1 MKKYF
6 LVFSASLLSIL
17 LLFQIKKTPQTD
29 TISNLLNP
37 HEQSKLIAEQE
48 KKEKK
53 ERIRLGYPNKHT
65 ELQKIMKTGYGQ
77 DGPTY
82 EGGYQLKEFLKL
94 QARNQN
100 ARQESEYFFVE
111 RGPGNI
117 SGRTRAFF
125 VDASDASQNTW
136 FAGAASGGVWKTT
149 NGGSSW
155 ETSSKGLP
163 NLGTNALAQSLSD
176 PDVIFAGTGEQYGGG
191 DINGSGLFKSTN
203 HGHDWFQIISPD
215 EIPAAQQIGRIIINP
230 ENKDEVVVSGT
241 SSRWSQESVKSGIYK
256 SLDGGISWSETLL
269 LTNGDVVDMVLNDP
283 TNWNIQYSAIN
294 GRGVYKSVNGGK
306 DWLNKSMG
314 LPINPGRIELGISSV
329 DSKIIWAS
337 EENGRLY
344 ITKDGAESWSFVGE
358 LNSSQNFNFLIQGS
372 YDNSVL
378 AHPFDVN
385 KVYIGGVNIWEFT
398 LTDSVRTV
406 KNLEL
411 RKNNTE
417 EFLNL
422 IDFGGDYSAG
432 IMDIGEVDLSE
443 VKNIELRFGQG
454 TQKAHRFT
462 VNGAGSG
469 VNDSNYKYED
479 YVEVPFQ
486 VWDVNS
492 DKQLMVSFRD
502 QQEDGNWNL
511 IPANT
516 SPVTES
522 SLHSREYLFIH
533 FLDYNE
539 SPDSNIAE
547 NGGQTFQQMYFFW
560 PVGTEDYSFN
570 PSELPIAKIEIGY
583 FNKETIVRETF
594 NISDAYSQFDG
605 NNSLINGKPT
615 DGDNAVHPDHHS
627 LHALNVNSSDKTF
640 NLLSTNDGGIYLSRL
655 SKQPGYE
662 DMSFDFVSTGF
673 NTTQFYAADKMPGED
688 RYIGGMQD
696 QGTYLSQEGNSSNA
710 SSAYRYVIAGDG
722 FEALW
727 NNRDPKKVIG
737 SQYYNGFYS
746 SSDGGQTWGNASN
759 GIGEDGPFL
768 SRLANSRSYPDRI
781 YAVGAYGVY
790 KSNNFGEN
798 WNLTPIESEYW
809 MESNFTDLEV
819 SEANANVIWA
829 ANYMSESTRIFVSTD
844 GGLTFTPTETY
855 SEIPNMGP
863 VIAINTHP
871 NDDSTAFAQFGIDGL
886 PKILKTE
893 DLGKNWVDI
902 TGFDLKNGSSN
913 KGFPNT
919 VVEGL
924 ICFPNDPSHM
934 WVATE
939 IGIVESLN
947 GGDSWNLIN
956 SNLPLVKVL
965 DMKIQDDQIIIATY
979 GRGIWSV
986 TIPEVER
993 EIVFAPN
1000 VVQVDIDLTGQTTL
1014 KLIYSDLFDSTH
1026 IFVDDEIIYS
1036 DKEQTM
1042 GPVSFTI
1049 NNLNLNGKKSFRTV
1063 GYRDGSSYESI
1074 ESEFLMYEVF
1084 DPQITYSTDFSNSS
1098 EVATDG
1104 FSIGYQPGF
1113 SNIALHSR
1121 HDYPASKD
1129 LVAVLKTPI
1138 QVRET
1143 DASIEFKEIVIVETG
1158 QANTNYGDEEFWD
1171 YVILEGSAD
1180 GINWTPLLDGYDSDS
1195 NMEWLSAYN
1204 SQKDGDPSMYKERKI
1219 NILDSFNP
1227 GDEILIR
1234 FRLFS
1239 DPGVQAWG
1247 WVIDDLV
1254 IQEAPLNLKKDKKVD
1269 WEIHPNPIT
1278 DFMKINL
1285 KIKKNGIIKIID
1297 LQGRVV
1303 RTQIV
1308 ATETEKILIERGDLQ
1323 AGIYLVSLEAQG
1335 LHQIKKI
1342 VVH

>member
-1 MKKYF
+1 M
-6 LVFSASLLSIL
+6 
-17 LLFQIKKTPQTD
+17 
-29 TISNLLNP
+29 
-37 HEQSKLIAEQE
+37 
-48 KKEKK
+48 
-53 ERIRLGYPNKHT
+53 
-65 ELQKIMKTGYGQ
+65 
-77 DGPTY
+77 
-82 EGGYQLKEFLKL
+82 
-94 QARNQN
+94 
-100 ARQESEYFFVE
+100 
-111 RGPGNI
+111 
-117 SGRTRAFF
+117 
-125 VDASDASQNTW
+125 DASDASQNTW
-136 FAGAASGGVWKTT
+136 FAGAASGGVWKTI

-155 ETSSKGLP
+155 ETSSEGLP
-163 NLGTNALAQSLSD
+163 NLGTNALAQSPSN

-203 HGHDWFQIISPD
+203 HGQDWFQIISPD

-230 ENKDEVVVSGT
+230 GNKDEIVVSGT
-241 SSRWSQESVKSGIYK
+241 SSKWSQKSVKSGIYK
-256 SLDGGISWSETLL
+256 SLDGGISWSESLL

-283 TNWNIQYSAIN
+283 TNWNIQYAAIS
-294 GRGVYKSVNGGK
+294 GRGVYKSINGGK
-306 DWLNKSMG
+306 NWSNKSIG
-314 LPINPGRIELGISSV
+314 LPFNPGRIELGISPV
-329 DSKIIWAS
+329 NSKIIWAS

-344 ITKDGAESWSFVGE
+344 VSKDGAENWFFVGE

-378 AHPFDVN
+378 AHPFNAD

-398 LTDSVRTV
+398 LTDSIRTV

-411 RKNNTE
+411 RKSNTE
-417 EFLNL
+417 DFLNF
-422 IDFGGDYSAG
+422 IDFGGDYGAG
-432 IMDIGEVDLSE
+432 IMDIGEIDLANLE
-443 VKNIELRFGQG
+443 NIEIRFDQG

-486 VWDVNS
+486 VWDVNNE
-492 DKQLMVSFRD
+492 KQLMVSFRD

-511 IPANT
+511 IPMNT
-516 SPVTES
+516 STES

-533 FLDYNE
+533 LIDYNE
-539 SPDSNIAE
+539 SPDSNIAI
-547 NGGQTFQQMYFFW
+547 NGGQTFQQMYFLW
-560 PVGTEDYSFN
+560 PVGTENYTFD
-570 PSELPIAKIEIGY
+570 PLELPIAKIEIGY

-605 NNSLINGKPT
+605 NNSLIYDKPA
-615 DGDNAVHPDHHS
+615 DGENAVHPDHHS
-627 LHALNVNSSDKTF
+627 LHALNINSSDQTF

-655 SKQPGYE
+655 SKKPGRE

-696 QGTYLSQEGNSSNA
+696 QGTYLSPKGSSSNA
-710 SSAYRYVIAGDG
+710 SSAYGHVIAGDG

-737 SQYYNGFYS
+737 SQYRNGFYS
-746 SSDGGQTWGNASN
+746 SSDGGQTWSSASS

-809 MESNFTDLEV
+809 MSSNYTDLEV
-819 SEANANVIWA
+819 SEANANIIWA
-829 ANYMSESTRIFVSTD
+829 ANYMSENTRVFVSTD
-844 GGLTFTPTETY
+844 GGLTFTSTETY

-871 NDDSTAFAQFGIDGL
+871 TEDSTAFAQFGIDGL
-886 PKILKTE
+886 PKVLKTK
-893 DLGKNWVDI
+893 DLGKTWVDI
-902 TGFDLKNGSSN
+902 TGFDLESGSSN

-939 IGIVESLN
+939 IGIVESFN

-965 DMKIQDDQIIIATY
+965 DMKIQDDKIIIATY

-986 TIPEVER
+986 TVPEVER

-1000 VVQVDIDLTGQTTL
+1000 VVEVDIDLTGKTTL

-1026 IFVDDEIIYS
+1026 IFMDDEIVYS
-1036 DKEQTM
+1036 DQDQTM

-1049 NNLNLNGKKSFRTV
+1049 NNLNLNGKKSFHTV
-1063 GYRDGSSYESI
+1063 AYRDGSSYESI

-1084 DPQITYSTDFSNSS
+1084 DPQISYSTDFSNSTD
-1098 EVATDG
+1098 VATDG

-1121 HDYPASKD
+1121 HDYPASKE

-1143 DASIEFKEIVIVETG
+1143 DATIEFKEIVIVETG
-1158 QANTNYGDEEFWD
+1158 QANTAYGDEEFWD
-1171 YVILEGSAD
+1171 YVILEGSID

-1195 NMEWLSAYN
+1195 DKEWLSAYN
-1204 SQKDGDPSMYKERKI
+1204 GQANGDPSMYKERTI
-1219 NILDSFNP
+1219 NILESFNP

-1254 IQEAPLNLKKDKKVD
+1254 IQEAPLMIKKDKEVD
-1269 WEIHPNPIT
+1269 WKIYPNPIT
-1278 DFMKINL
+1278 DFIKINL
-1285 KIKKNGIIKIID
+1285 QINTKGLIKILD
-1297 LQGRVV
+1297 LQGKVI
-1303 RTQIV
+1303 RTQLI
-1308 ATETEKILIERGDLQ
+1308 TPETKRILFERGDLK

-1335 LHQIKKI
+1335 FNQIKK
-1342 VVH
+1342 VLVH